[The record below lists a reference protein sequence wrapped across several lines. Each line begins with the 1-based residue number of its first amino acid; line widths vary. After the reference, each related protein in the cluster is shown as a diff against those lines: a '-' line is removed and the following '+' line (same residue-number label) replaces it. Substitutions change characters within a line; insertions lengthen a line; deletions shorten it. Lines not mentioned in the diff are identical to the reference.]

1 MAEEEKREIRGRLPR
16 SKKIELDVA
25 CAKREMSQQQGV
37 EEAIELWLGIQD
49 QIEVLIERCESTG
62 VDPATAMQQA
72 VTLWLE
78 KHR

>member
-1 MAEEEKREIRGRLPR
+1 MANEEKREIRGRLPR

-25 CAKREMSQQQGV
+25 CAKREMNQQQGV
-37 EEAIELWLGIQD
+37 EEAIEFWLGIQD
-49 QIEVLIERCESTG
+49 QIEVLIERCELRGTE
-62 VDPATAMQQA
+62 PKIALQQA